1 MIYVKVSEY
10 ILIATLILLA
20 VATSLKALAM
30 LDFDVKGRRGIAY
43 NLRKQGLKLKK
54 IAEQLGVV

>member
-1 MIYVKVSEY
+1 MKVSEY
-10 ILIATLILLA
+10 ILIATLLLLVLA

-30 LDFDVKGRRGIAY
+30 LDFDVKGRRGMAY

-54 IAEQLGVV
+54 LAEQLGAV